1 MKAVQEAEERREAN
15 LDALKE
21 HAYQL
26 FDLAGETLKMA
37 NKSAKPRDTV
47 ECKLTHGVKLCAPEV
62 RYVKRLSCRAL
73 HFCFRI
79 PQRANEGV

>member
-47 ECKLTHGVKLCAPEV
+47 ECKLTHGVKLYAPEV
-62 RYVKRLSCRAL
+62 RELMKEYE
-73 HFCFRI
+73 
-79 PQRANEGV
+79 QRTKSKEQNPERT